1 MEHVTAD
8 VVVLGTG
15 PGGMAAV
22 AGAVAEGAEVVA
34 IEVMDHIGGNAVWST
49 GYLAF
54 VDSDMQRQ
62 ADISDDEETFVA
74 DARHMVEQAEDHFG
88 VQWDE
93 DLVRLFARESAET
106 YRILASRGVR
116 FSRFIPRPKQHTVDR
131 MAAVEDTWMLGRA
144 FERDFASPQ
153 VRTLYGTMADRLITE
168 DGRITGVK
176 THRISDG
183 AQIEVEARRGV
194 ILATGGYQSNPE
206 LRLRY
211 QPGFVARAP
220 YLGIDTCRGDGHLM
234 GQAVGG
240 DLINMTFVP
249 PLVIVSSS
257 VVEDAIAVNQAG
269 ERFHDEAG
277 PYEERV
283 ERMRAQ
289 PDRQAWYVVDDVVAR
304 EKAGLIGQMPEPP
317 VTARTLGEL
326 ATAIGVPAGALERTV
341 ADWNVFLASGA
352 DRDPRFGRVVLPP
365 GRRRCESP
373 PYTAVPMVE
382 GINFCCGG
390 FRVTTDMQVV
400 DVFGEPIGG
409 LFAVGDCVGGLNP
422 VSDLGGIHI
431 CGGLTLGRV
440 AGRAAARGAGDGAA
454 AGVGAG
460 HAGAGDGAAAG
471 AGAGHAGAGDT
482 GSGHG
487 GDGYTGMGPGHSV
500 LHVGMPSML
509 DTRIELVKL
518 DRMNP

>member
-1 MEHVTAD
+1 LTSLPQLWQPQREEEVPAVEHVTAD

-22 AGAVAEGAEVVA
+22 AAAVAEDAEVVA

-74 DARHMVEQAEDHFG
+74 DAWNMVTQAEDHFG

-106 YRILASRGVR
+106 YRILTERGVR

-144 FERDFASPQ
+144 FEPDFGSPR
-153 VRTLYGTMADRLITE
+153 VRTLYRTLADRLITR
-168 DGRITGVK
+168 DGRVTGVK
-176 THRISDG
+176 AHRVADG
-183 AQIEVEARRGV
+183 AGIEIEARRGV

-211 QPGFVARAP
+211 QPGFVAQAP

-277 PYEERV
+277 PYEDRV

-289 PDRQAWYVVDDVVAR
+289 PDRRAWYVVDDVVAQ

-317 VTARTLGEL
+317 VSAGSLAEL
-326 ATAIGVPAGALERTV
+326 ATAIGVPAGPLERTV
-341 ADWNVFLASGA
+341 AAWNVFLASGA
-352 DRDPRFGRVVLPP
+352 DRDPVFGRVVLPP
-365 GRRRCESP
+365 GRRRCENP

-390 FRVTTDMQVV
+390 FRVTTGLQVL
-400 DVFGEPIGG
+400 DVFGHPIPG
-409 LFAVGDCVGGLNP
+409 LFAAGDCVGGLNP

-440 AGRAAARGAGDGAA
+440 AGRSAARGVDDPTE
-454 AGVGAG
+454 
-460 HAGAGDGAAAG
+460 H
-471 AGAGHAGAGDT
+471 
-482 GSGHG
+482 
-487 GDGYTGMGPGHSV
+487 HSV
-500 LHVGMPSML
+500 LHAGMPSML
-509 DTRIELVKL
+509 DTRIALVHL
-518 DRMNP
+518 DGPGTTSD